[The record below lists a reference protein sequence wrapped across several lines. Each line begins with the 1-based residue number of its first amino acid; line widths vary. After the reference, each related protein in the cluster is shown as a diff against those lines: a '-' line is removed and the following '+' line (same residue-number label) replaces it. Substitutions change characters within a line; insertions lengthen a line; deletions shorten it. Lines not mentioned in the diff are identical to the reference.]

1 MMPPPRRQ
9 TKERHNLHLM
19 DVKKHPVQHTPRER
33 QQVKGKAVMKEK
45 TLRVSETT
53 SRGKNPRNR
62 QPEYAIINT
71 LYKNNYPV
79 FNKIIPN

>member
-1 MMPPPRRQ
+1 MPPPRRQ

-19 DVKKHPVQHTPRER
+19 DVKKTPRATHPTWTPTGEGEISNEGENAQGQR
-33 QQVKGKAVMKEK
+33 NYKSRKE
-45 TLRVSETT
+45 
-53 SRGKNPRNR
+53 
-62 QPEYAIINT
+62 PEEQTARIRDNNT